1 MSDPKS
7 NDCDDV
13 EITPEM
19 IETGVRK
26 LLGFFSE
33 DVSDTPRPIVADI
46 YRAMASLAPRP
57 PS

>member
-1 MSDPKS
+1 MSDPKLPE
-7 NDCDDV
+7 CDDV

-19 IETGVRK
+19 IEAGVRK

-46 YRAMASLAPRP
+46 YRTMVLLAPRP
-57 PS
+57 LS